1 VKGRGKDRSL
11 AGKIQM
17 SSGQVLPLLVSAVS
31 SKRKKTE
38 QKKKKGKTRK
48 GEPKEA
54 WRIKIPKEIYINLAR
69 LDPAINLIRRGTKER
84 RKEKKKKK
92 EERKR
97 REKRDRKEKGRE
109 KRRAKRQ
116 RRKKG
121 GAHEANEEPTNKER
135 LYERPNYMNRSSAI
149 P

>member
-92 EERKR
+92 KR
-97 REKRDRKEKGRE
+97 GREEKRETEKKRGE
-109 KRRAKRQ
+109 KREEQNDNAEKKEEHT
-116 RRKKG
+116 RRTK
-121 GAHEANEEPTNKER
+121 
-135 LYERPNYMNRSSAI
+135 NRRI
-149 P
+149 KNDCTKDQII